1 MTPITIGAAP
11 DALLVLPALL
21 VPPAEAELAGD
32 EEEAEELHPASARAA
47 RTIAGNPARAP
58 VRRDRFIAALL
69 FWPDL
74 AVAGSRRGLFAVSDG
89 DVTVRNGT

>member
-1 MTPITIGAAP
+1 MTPITIGAAADVLLAP
-11 DALLVLPALL
+11 PALPVLPA
-21 VPPAEAELAGD
+21 EADGGD
-32 EEEAEELHPASARAA
+32 EDEAEELHPASARAA

-58 VRRDRFIAALL
+58 VRRDRVIAALL

-74 AVAGSRRGLFAVSDG
+74 AVAGSRRGLVAVSDG

>member
-1 MTPITIGAAP
+1 MTPITIGAAADVLLVP
-11 DALLVLPALL
+11 PVLLVL
-21 VPPAEAELAGD
+21 PAEAELAGD
-32 EEEAEELHPASARAA
+32 EDEAEELHPASARAA

-58 VRRDRFIAALL
+58 VRRDRVIAALL

-74 AVAGSRRGLFAVSDG
+74 AVAGSQRGLIGVSDG